1 MWKERAPWRYT
12 ILSFWSQ
19 FFNCVDIYLASVG
32 HVLHP
37 QGLHEYICVFTTMS
51 KLWAEFNL
59 YLMWLNFVHLIG
71 QYAHWIFMRF
81 FEVFNHSLQLQLTRT
96 HTSETVVA
104 KVVLKMNFPSY
115 FLLTLAGIHGGKRT
129 IGYYMNLYLAQFL
142 LFGWGLGLL
151 SRGVM
156 FTRLTWL

>member
-1 MWKERAPWRYT
+1 MYGFFTQKVNKKEKKKKRRRT
-12 ILSFWSQ
+12 IYQIRLTVVITLF
-19 FFNCVDIYLASVG
+19 
-32 HVLHP
+32 
-37 QGLHEYICVFTTMS
+37 FTTMS
-51 KLWAEFNL
+51 KLRAEFNF
-59 YLMWLNFVHLIG
+59 YLMWLNFVQLIG

-115 FLLTLAGIHGGKRT
+115 FLLTLAGIHRGKRT
-129 IGYYMNLYLAQFL
+129 NGYYMNLYLAQFL

-151 SRGVM
+151 SLGVM